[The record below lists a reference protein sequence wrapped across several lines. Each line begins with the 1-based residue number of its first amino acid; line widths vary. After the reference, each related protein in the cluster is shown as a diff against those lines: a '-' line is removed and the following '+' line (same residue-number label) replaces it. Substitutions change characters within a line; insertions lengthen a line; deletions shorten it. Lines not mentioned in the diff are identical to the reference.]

1 MNKKSFKVIIIL
13 LLVLAM
19 IAIGI
24 IIILMQSNID
34 EVVEQ
39 EGINLEPSYELE
51 KVERANFY
59 ITIENIVNKY
69 YYYSRN
75 ANQEALQAVTIQTP
89 QNAQDLTNTDNF
101 VVKDIYY
108 ADLLENGVG
117 YIETAYTDAN
127 NTSNSLY
134 LKIYLDFQNQTFQI
148 EQVNQT
154 NYETALEQ
162 GIQETD
168 KDNKPIEK
176 NQYNQFQEVLNVVE
190 EDILSLYYEKYVY
203 IAINNP
209 QESFEMLDE
218 EYRLEKF
225 NNDIQTYVNYLNLNI
240 EDMRSDSVTS
250 YTEQEE
256 AGYIKYEVQT
266 ANGNTFMIKE
276 FDFMQYSILLDNYT
290 VQSEEVVEEYNELSS
305 DSKVARNIRNIFTML
320 DNQDYEQVYSHLDN
334 TFKQNNF
341 PTIEQFEEYAKN
353 TFFETN
359 YLGEMKAIQQG
370 NIYVITV
377 PYKERAS
384 AAAEE
389 RQKIFFMQLLD
400 GTDFVM
406 SFEVE

>member
-1 MNKKSFKVIIIL
+1 MNKKSFKIIIIL
-13 LLVLAM
+13 LLVLA
-19 IAIGI
+19 IVAIGI

-34 EVVEQ
+34 EVIEQ
-39 EGINLEPSYELE
+39 QGINLEASYELE
-51 KVERANFY
+51 KVDRANFY
-59 ITIENIVNKY
+59 ITIKNIVSQY

-75 ANQEALQAVTIQTP
+75 ANQEALQAVTVQESQNIQEL
-89 QNAQDLTNTDNF
+89 ANTDNF
-101 VVKDIYY
+101 IVKDIYY

-117 YIETAYTDAN
+117 YIEATYTDAN

-154 NYETALEQ
+154 DYETALEQ

-168 KDNKPIEK
+168 RENNTIEK
-176 NQYNQFQEVLNVVE
+176 NQYNQFQEALNVVE

-203 IAINNP
+203 ISINNP

-225 NNDIQTYVNYLNLNI
+225 NNDIQTYVDYLNLNI
-240 EDMRSDSVTS
+240 EDMRADSVTS
-250 YTEQEE
+250 YIEQEE
-256 AGYIKYEVQT
+256 DGYTKYEVQT
-266 ANGNTFMIKE
+266 ANGKTFIIKE

-290 VQSEEVVEEYNELSS
+290 VQSEEIVEEYNNLSS
-305 DSKVARNIRNIFTML
+305 NSKVARNIRNIFTML

-341 PTIEQFEEYAKN
+341 PTIEQFKEYARN
-353 TFFETN
+353 TLFETN
-359 YLGEMKAIQQG
+359 YLGEMRAIQQG

-406 SFEVE
+406 SFEV

>member
-1 MNKKSFKVIIIL
+1 MNKKSFKIIIIL
-13 LLVLAM
+13 LLVLA
-19 IAIGI
+19 IVAIGI

-34 EVVEQ
+34 EVIEQ
-39 EGINLEPSYELE
+39 QGINLEASYELE
-51 KVERANFY
+51 KVDRANFY
-59 ITIENIVNKY
+59 ITIKNIVNQY

-75 ANQEALQAVTIQTP
+75 ANQEALQAVTVQESQNIQEL
-89 QNAQDLTNTDNF
+89 ANTDNF
-101 VVKDIYY
+101 IVKDIYY
-108 ADLLENGVG
+108 TDLLENGVG
-117 YIETAYTDAN
+117 YIEATYTDAN

-154 NYETALEQ
+154 DYETALEQ

-168 KDNKPIEK
+168 RENNTIEK
-176 NQYNQFQEVLNVVE
+176 NQYNQFQEALNVVE

-203 IAINNP
+203 ISINNP

-225 NNDIQTYVNYLNLNI
+225 NNDIQTYVDYLNLNI

-256 AGYIKYEVQT
+256 NGYTKYEVQT
-266 ANGNTFMIKE
+266 TNGKTFIIKE

-290 VQSEEVVEEYNELSS
+290 VQSEEIVEEYNNLSS
-305 DSKVARNIRNIFTML
+305 NSKVARNIRNIFTML

-341 PTIEQFEEYAKN
+341 PTIEQFEEYARN

-359 YLGEMKAIQQG
+359 YLGEMRAIQQG

-406 SFEVE
+406 SFEV

>member
-1 MNKKSFKVIIIL
+1 MNKKSFKIIIIL
-13 LLVLAM
+13 LLVLA
-19 IAIGI
+19 IVAIGI

-39 EGINLEPSYELE
+39 QGINLEASYELE
-51 KVERANFY
+51 KVDRANFY
-59 ITIENIVNKY
+59 ITIKNIVSRY

-75 ANQEALQAVTIQTP
+75 ANQEALQAVTAKESQNIQEL
-89 QNAQDLTNTDNF
+89 ANTDNF
-101 VVKDIYY
+101 IVKDIYY
-108 ADLLENGVG
+108 ADLLENGIG
-117 YIETAYTDAN
+117 YIEAAYTDAN
-127 NTSNSLY
+127 NTSNTLY

-154 NYETALEQ
+154 DYETALEQ
-162 GIQETD
+162 GIQEMDRENNT
-168 KDNKPIEK
+168 IEK
-176 NQYNQFQEVLNVVE
+176 NQYNQFQEALNVVE

-203 IAINNP
+203 ISINNP
-209 QESFEMLDE
+209 QESFDMLDE

-225 NNDIQTYVNYLNLNI
+225 NNDIQTYADYLNLNI

-256 AGYIKYEVQT
+256 DGYTKYEVQT
-266 ANGNTFMIKE
+266 ANGKTFIIKE

-290 VQSEEVVEEYNELSS
+290 VQSEEIVEEYNELSS

-341 PTIEQFEEYAKN
+341 PTIEQFEEYARN

-359 YLGEMKAIQQG
+359 YLGEMRAIQQG

>member
-1 MNKKSFKVIIIL
+1 MNKKSFKIIIIL
-13 LLVLAM
+13 LLVLA
-19 IAIGI
+19 IVAIGI

-34 EVVEQ
+34 EVIEQ
-39 EGINLEPSYELE
+39 QGINLEASYELE
-51 KVERANFY
+51 KVDRANFY
-59 ITIENIVNKY
+59 ITIKNIVNQY

-75 ANQEALQAVTIQTP
+75 ANQEALQAVTVQESQNIQEL
-89 QNAQDLTNTDNF
+89 ANTDNF
-101 VVKDIYY
+101 IVKDIYY
-108 ADLLENGVG
+108 TDLLENGVG
-117 YIETAYTDAN
+117 YIEATYTDAN

-154 NYETALEQ
+154 DYETALEQ

-168 KDNKPIEK
+168 RENNTIEK
-176 NQYNQFQEVLNVVE
+176 NQYNQFQEALNVVE

-203 IAINNP
+203 ISINNP

-225 NNDIQTYVNYLNLNI
+225 NNDIQTYVDYLNLNI

-256 AGYIKYEVQT
+256 NGYTKYEVQT
-266 ANGNTFMIKE
+266 TNGKTFIIKE

-290 VQSEEVVEEYNELSS
+290 VQSEEIVEEYNNLSS
-305 DSKVARNIRNIFTML
+305 NSKVARNIRNIFTML

-341 PTIEQFEEYAKN
+341 PTIEQFEEYARN

-359 YLGEMKAIQQG
+359 YLGEMRAIQQS
-370 NIYVITV
+370 NIFVITL

-406 SFEVE
+406 SFEV

>member
-1 MNKKSFKVIIIL
+1 MNKKSFKIIIIL
-13 LLVLAM
+13 LLVLA
-19 IAIGI
+19 IVAIGI

-34 EVVEQ
+34 EVIEQ
-39 EGINLEPSYELE
+39 QGINLEASYELE
-51 KVERANFY
+51 KVDRANFY
-59 ITIENIVNKY
+59 ITIKNIVNQY

-75 ANQEALQAVTIQTP
+75 ANQEALQAVTVQESQNIQEL
-89 QNAQDLTNTDNF
+89 ANTDNF
-101 VVKDIYY
+101 IVKDIYY

-117 YIETAYTDAN
+117 YIEAAYTDAN

-148 EQVNQT
+148 EQVSQT
-154 NYETALEQ
+154 DYETALEQ
-162 GIQETD
+162 GIQEMDRENNT
-168 KDNKPIEK
+168 IEK
-176 NQYNQFQEVLNVVE
+176 NQYNQFQEALNVVE

-203 IAINNP
+203 ISINNP

-225 NNDIQTYVNYLNLNI
+225 NNDIQTYVDYLNLNI

-256 AGYIKYEVQT
+256 NGYTKYEVQT
-266 ANGNTFMIKE
+266 TNGKTFIIKE

-341 PTIEQFEEYAKN
+341 PTIEQFEEYARN

-359 YLGEMKAIQQG
+359 YLGEMRAIQQG

-406 SFEVE
+406 SFEV

>member
-1 MNKKSFKVIIIL
+1 MNKKSFKIIIIL
-13 LLVLAM
+13 LLVLA
-19 IAIGI
+19 IVAIGI

-34 EVVEQ
+34 EVIEQ
-39 EGINLEPSYELE
+39 QGINLEASYELE
-51 KVERANFY
+51 KVDRANFY
-59 ITIENIVNKY
+59 ITIKNIVNQY

-75 ANQEALQAVTIQTP
+75 ANQEALQAVTVQESQNIQEL
-89 QNAQDLTNTDNF
+89 ANTDNF
-101 VVKDIYY
+101 IEKDIYY
-108 ADLLENGVG
+108 TDLLENGVG
-117 YIETAYTDAN
+117 YIEATYTDAN

-154 NYETALEQ
+154 DYETALEQ

-168 KDNKPIEK
+168 RENNTIEK
-176 NQYNQFQEVLNVVE
+176 NQYNQFQEALNVVE

-203 IAINNP
+203 ISINNP

-225 NNDIQTYVNYLNLNI
+225 NNDIQTYVDYLNLNI

-256 AGYIKYEVQT
+256 NGYTKYEVQT
-266 ANGNTFMIKE
+266 TNGKTFIIKE

-290 VQSEEVVEEYNELSS
+290 VQSEEIVEEYNNLSS
-305 DSKVARNIRNIFTML
+305 NSKVARNIRNIFTML

-341 PTIEQFEEYAKN
+341 PTIEQFEEYARN

-359 YLGEMKAIQQG
+359 YLGEMRAIQQG

-406 SFEVE
+406 SFEV

>member
-1 MNKKSFKVIIIL
+1 MNKKSFKIIIIL
-13 LLVLAM
+13 LLVLA
-19 IAIGI
+19 IVAIGI

-34 EVVEQ
+34 EVIEQ
-39 EGINLEPSYELE
+39 QGINLEASYELE
-51 KVERANFY
+51 KVDRANFY
-59 ITIENIVNKY
+59 ITIKNIVNQY

-75 ANQEALQAVTIQTP
+75 ANQEALQAVTVQESQNIQEL
-89 QNAQDLTNTDNF
+89 ANTDNF
-101 VVKDIYY
+101 IVKDIYY
-108 ADLLENGVG
+108 TDLLENGVG
-117 YIETAYTDAN
+117 YIEATYTDAN

-154 NYETALEQ
+154 DYETALEQ

-168 KDNKPIEK
+168 RENNTIEK
-176 NQYNQFQEVLNVVE
+176 NQYNQFQEALNVVE

-203 IAINNP
+203 ISINNP

-225 NNDIQTYVNYLNLNI
+225 NNDIQTYVDYLNLNI

-256 AGYIKYEVQT
+256 NGYTKYEVQT
-266 ANGNTFMIKE
+266 TNGKTFIIKE

-290 VQSEEVVEEYNELSS
+290 VQSEEIVEEYNNLSS
-305 DSKVARNIRNIFTML
+305 NSKVARNIRNIFTML

-341 PTIEQFEEYAKN
+341 PTIEQFEEYARN

-359 YLGEMKAIQQG
+359 YLGEMRAIQLS
-370 NIYVITV
+370 NIFVITL

-406 SFEVE
+406 SFEV

>member
-1 MNKKSFKVIIIL
+1 
-13 LLVLAM
+13 
-19 IAIGI
+19 
-24 IIILMQSNID
+24 MQSNID
-34 EVVEQ
+34 EVIEQ
-39 EGINLEPSYELE
+39 QGINLEASYELE
-51 KVERANFY
+51 KVDRANFY
-59 ITIENIVNKY
+59 ITIKNIVNQY

-75 ANQEALQAVTIQTP
+75 ANQEALQAVTVQESQNIQEL
-89 QNAQDLTNTDNF
+89 ANTDNF
-101 VVKDIYY
+101 IVKDIYY
-108 ADLLENGVG
+108 TDLLENGVG
-117 YIETAYTDAN
+117 YIEATYTDAN

-154 NYETALEQ
+154 DYETALEQ

-168 KDNKPIEK
+168 RENNTIEK
-176 NQYNQFQEVLNVVE
+176 NQYNQFQEALNVVE

-203 IAINNP
+203 ISINNP

-225 NNDIQTYVNYLNLNI
+225 NNDIQTYVDYLNLNI

-256 AGYIKYEVQT
+256 NGYTKYEVQT
-266 ANGNTFMIKE
+266 TNGKTFIIKE

-290 VQSEEVVEEYNELSS
+290 VQSEEIVEEYNNLSS
-305 DSKVARNIRNIFTML
+305 NSKVARNIRNIFTML

-341 PTIEQFEEYAKN
+341 PTIEQFEEYARN

-359 YLGEMKAIQQG
+359 YLGEMRAIQQG

-406 SFEVE
+406 SFNV

>member
-1 MNKKSFKVIIIL
+1 MNKKSFKIIIIL
-13 LLVLAM
+13 LLVLA
-19 IAIGI
+19 IVAIGI

-34 EVVEQ
+34 EVIEQ
-39 EGINLEPSYELE
+39 QGINLEASYELE
-51 KVERANFY
+51 KVDRANFN
-59 ITIENIVNKY
+59 ITIKNIVNQY

-75 ANQEALQAVTIQTP
+75 ANQEALQAVTVQESQNIQEL
-89 QNAQDLTNTDNF
+89 ANTDNF
-101 VVKDIYY
+101 IVKDIYY
-108 ADLLENGVG
+108 TDLLENGVG
-117 YIETAYTDAN
+117 YIEATYTDAN

-154 NYETALEQ
+154 DYETALEQ

-168 KDNKPIEK
+168 RENNTIEK
-176 NQYNQFQEVLNVVE
+176 NQYNQFQEALNVVE

-203 IAINNP
+203 ISINNP

-225 NNDIQTYVNYLNLNI
+225 NNDIQTYVDYLNLNI

-256 AGYIKYEVQT
+256 NGYTKYEVQT
-266 ANGNTFMIKE
+266 TNGKTFIIKE

-290 VQSEEVVEEYNELSS
+290 VQSEEIVEEYNNLSS
-305 DSKVARNIRNIFTML
+305 NSKVARNIRNIFTML

-341 PTIEQFEEYAKN
+341 PTIEQFEEYARN

-359 YLGEMKAIQQG
+359 YLGEMRAIQQG

-406 SFEVE
+406 SFEV